1 MLIWDIRFR
10 KICFNT
16 NMMAV
21 ITLLTDFG
29 NQDEYVG
36 VMKGVILSI
45 APYACL
51 VDLTHEIDSQDI
63 VQGAYILAS
72 AVKYFPSESI
82 HLAVVD
88 PGVGGERAAV
98 AVRCRQ
104 HTFVAPDNG
113 ILSLI
118 LSEKIDTAVRIEN
131 EALFQKPVSPTFHGR
146 DIFAPVTAYL
156 YAGNSMGHLGTMIS
170 ADKLVRLPQKAME
183 QQFKRKIEGR
193 VVAIDRFG
201 NLMTNIRAQTIDAFR
216 SQYNAIGIWI
226 GDTLIP
232 TLSKTYSTVKENDLL
247 ALIGSR
253 GYLEISINL
262 ANAAKQLN
270 ISKGDRVVVIP
281 NKEI

>member
-1 MLIWDIRFR
+1 MPIWDIRSR
-10 KICFNT
+10 KICFNADT
-16 NMMAV
+16 MAI

-29 NQDEYVG
+29 NKDEYVG
-36 VMKGVILSI
+36 IMKGVILSI

-51 VDLTHEIDSQDI
+51 VDLTHEVDSQDI

-88 PGVGGERAAV
+88 PGVGGKRAAV
-98 AVRCRQ
+98 AVRCRR

-118 LSEKIDTAVRIEN
+118 LSEKIATAVRIEN

-146 DIFAPVTAYL
+146 DIFAPVAAYL
-156 YAGNSMGHLGTMIS
+156 HSGNDMDHLGTTIS
-170 ADKLVRLPQKAME
+170 VDKLVRLPQKAME
-183 QQFKRKIEGR
+183 RKFKRKIEGC

-201 NLMTNIRAQTIDAFR
+201 NLMTNITAQSVEAFR
-216 SQYNAIGIWI
+216 SQYQTIGIWI
-226 GDTLIP
+226 GGTLIP
-232 TLSKTYSTVKENDLL
+232 TLSKTYSTVKENDIL

-253 GYLEISINL
+253 GYLEISVNL

-270 ISKGDRVVVIP
+270 VSKGDRVVITP
-281 NKEI
+281 K